1 MPYKVVKV
9 TGGYKVGLATATK
22 MSNGRLYLSNKPL
35 TKKEAINQKIAV
47 DSQELQKTTKKKK
60 KPKTKKV

>member
-9 TGGYKVGLATATK
+9 TGGYKVGLATGGK